1 MQDAK
6 LDLMQRLNQPGLV
19 DKIAKAKAHVSKP
32 VLQRV
37 AAEAAA
43 KAKKIFALL
52 EEMAGAPGKPAAYE
66 YHSNDIIATL
76 KGLLKTFKSDKYEL
90 DTEEASKQND
100 YEMEA
105 QARANTIK
113 FTDMDIQEKAKLSAD
128 KENEKAKTE
137 QEKEQEVADMEADQ
151 AFMKDL
157 TEKCEIKAKDFD
169 QRSKT
174 RAAEITAITEAI
186 EILKSGVQ
194 PNYSAN
200 KKLVLASQNATIKGH
215 WVWVEDAPAPVS
227 EKAAAADK

>member
-1 MQDAK
+1 MSGQ
-6 LDLMQRLNQPGLV
+6 
-19 DKIAKAKAHVSKP
+19 
-32 VLQRV
+32 
-37 AAEAAA
+37 
-43 KAKKIFALL
+43 
-52 EEMAGAPGKPAAYE
+52 KPAAYE

-76 KGLLKTFKSDKYEL
+76 KGHLKTFKADKYEL
-90 DTEEASKQND
+90 DTEEAEKQND

-113 FTDMDIQEKAKLSAD
+113 FTQADIEEKAKLSAD

-137 QEKEQEVADMEADQ
+137 AEKTEEIAMMEADQ

-157 TEKCEIKAKDFD
+157 TEQCETKAKDFD

-174 RAAEITAITEAI
+174 RAAELTAITEAI

-200 KKLVLASQNATIKGH
+200 KKLVLASKGTGATGH
-215 WVWVEDAPAPVS
+215 WVWVQDHTAPDTVATAVVHESVTAPS
-227 EKAAAADK
+227 LLQLRG